1 MERALQ
7 KLARQL
13 NQYDAASLAALWDR
27 YAHIVARFE
36 PTQRWEE
43 AALVFSMVQAVHW
56 KNQLFN
62 AEMLKSQGKAGKQG
76 EEDRQLKE
84 RLKSYAGG
92 RSKPGAGADKTDGTG
107 STDQKPDG
115 AALLGGSE
123 QKKRRKVLLF
133 PARDSRKP

>member
-27 YAHIVARFE
+27 YAHVVARFE

-43 AALVFSMVQAVHW
+43 AALVFSMIQSVHW

-62 AEMLKSQGKAGKQG
+62 AEMLKSQAKPAGS
-76 EEDRQLKE
+76 EEADRQLKE

-92 RSKPGAGADKTDGTG
+92 LNKPTGAESQAPKSAETE
-107 STDQKPDG
+107 S
-115 AALLGGSE
+115 LGGSE
-123 QKKRRKVLLF
+123 QKKRRKILLF
-133 PARDSRKP
+133 PARDRSKS